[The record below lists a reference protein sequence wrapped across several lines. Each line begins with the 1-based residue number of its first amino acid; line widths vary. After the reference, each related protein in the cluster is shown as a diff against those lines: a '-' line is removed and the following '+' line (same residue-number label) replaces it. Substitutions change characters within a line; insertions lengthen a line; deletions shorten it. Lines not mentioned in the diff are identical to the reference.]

1 MIVHYFPTL
10 VAEPDP
16 SLCRYDEAS
25 GYCYDD
31 PLTSYY
37 YDANTHYYD
46 PEQQSFLCW
55 NDQLKQ
61 YTPVLEKPGPT
72 SQEPDGDSSYAKEKM
87 KKKDKGDKV
96 KPSKNI
102 SKSKVCSSS
111 EIRGYIWS
119 NMV

>member
-1 MIVHYFPTL
+1 MIVHDFPTL

-16 SLCRYDEAS
+16 S
-25 GYCYDD
+25 
-31 PLTSYY
+31 
-37 YDANTHYYD
+37 
-46 PEQQSFLCW
+46 W

-111 EIRGYIWS
+111 EIRDSPTWS
-119 NMV
+119 RQKLFTVRDRCKSGVKRRCSKIS